1 MTLLDAKNKTFD
13 GDNFIFSGVVQGG
26 EPTSRGAPDD
36 GDPGSSTMRR
46 MEVYSKNHDIFDIIY
61 EVCVWVVQ
69 GPLISSM

>member
-36 GDPGSSTMRR
+36 GDPGSSID
-46 MEVYSKNHDIFDIIY
+46 EENGSIFQ
-61 EVCVWVVQ
+61 E
-69 GPLISSM
+69 S